1 MPFIKFF
8 LSTSLL
14 CLVLTKIDVLSF
26 VFIIIWGTLLLLSAL
41 ELPRTQVFLIFL
53 LNMFIITWG
62 MGLYAAYFYLAGFG
76 LPVLVMCVFIAE
88 NKDYYTVRKSGLIAA
103 AAGISLYLIIV
114 YLLTGS
120 IGIADFQAMLRNSV
134 NESLE
139 WYRNLGVL
147 DNLASNGISEETL
160 RLQLDSMAQT
170 LPQYLPSYYYLQS
183 LVTVFFTLLL
193 TSRINMNDAKKRLN
207 KQPYFLDIM
216 PWQLVWLVIIALAL
230 LLWGRNHQTLAYLAG
245 ANALAIMVP
254 IAIYFGFC
262 SLNWRLK
269 SVKASTRKWVVALIV
284 ILSIFFIPSALTFL
298 ALIGLFDSLI
308 DYRKLRSRKGEK
320 Q

>member
-1 MPFIKFF
+1 VPFIKFF

>member
-1 MPFIKFF
+1 
-8 LSTSLL
+8 
-14 CLVLTKIDVLSF
+14 
-26 VFIIIWGTLLLLSAL
+26 LLLSAL

-53 LNMFIITWG
+53 LNMSIITWG
-62 MGLYAAYFYLAGFG
+62 MGLSAAYFYLAGFG

-88 NKDYYTVRKSGLIAA
+88 NKDYYTVRKGGLIAA

-120 IGIADFQAMLRNSV
+120 IGIADFQDVLRNSV

-139 WYRNLGVL
+139 WYRSWGVL
-147 DNLASNGISEETL
+147 DNLSTNGISEETL
-160 RLQLDSMAQT
+160 RLQLDLMAQT

-183 LVTVFFTLLL
+183 LATVFFTLLL
-193 TSRINMNDAKKRLN
+193 ANRISMNDAKKRLN

-230 LLWGRNHQTLAYLAG
+230 LLWGRNHQILAYLAG
-245 ANALAIMVP
+245 ANTLVIMVP
-254 IAIYFGFC
+254 VAIYFGFC
-262 SLNWRLK
+262 SLSWRLK
-269 SVKASTRKWVVALIV
+269 SVKASTRKWLVALIV